1 MRLITV
7 NDIKAITQHIG
18 IEDFMLQA
26 INAIQEDFARW
37 PEFNKSPRH
46 AIHYPQGVMELMPCS
61 DDELYSFKFVNG
73 HPGNTAKGRLCVAA
87 LGMLAEVQTGYPLML
102 SEMTLLTA
110 IRTAATGALGAK
122 YMARPESTH
131 LALIGTGAQAEFQF
145 LATQAVLPID
155 KVSYFDPDT
164 QAMHKFHRHMHH
176 KADLQPSTS
185 IAGAVKDADVIITAT
200 AAKTKNRLLEKN
212 MIKAG
217 THILGMGGD
226 CPGKTELA
234 LDLLEQSKIMVEYLP
249 QSQEEGEIQNYP
261 NAKIHAEL
269 WELVSGAKKGRDN
282 DTEITLFDSVGFAIE
297 DFSILR
303 LVHDLSERLN
313 IGEKIKITPEPA
325 DPKDLYGT
333 LL

>member
-18 IEDFMLQA
+18 IESFMLQA
-26 INAIQEDFARW
+26 ISAIQEDFARW

-73 HPGNTAKGRLCVAA
+73 HPGNTALGRLCVAA
-87 LGMLAEVQTGYPLML
+87 IGMLAEVKTGYPLML

-122 YMARPESTH
+122 YMARSDSTH

-164 QAMHKFHRHMHH
+164 KAMHKFHRHMHH

-200 AAKTKNRLLEKN
+200 AAKTKNRLLEKD
-212 MIKAG
+212 MIKPG

-226 CPGKTELA
+226 CPGKTELS
-234 LDLLEQSKIMVEYLP
+234 LDLLEHSKIMVEYLP

-282 DTEITLFDSVGFAIE
+282 DTEITLFDSVGFAVE

-313 IGEKIKITPEPA
+313 IGEKVQLTPEPV

>member
-18 IEDFMLQA
+18 IENFMLQA

-87 LGMLAEVQTGYPLML
+87 IGMLAEVQTGYPLML

-200 AAKTKNRLLEKN
+200 AAKTKNRLLEKD

-217 THILGMGGD
+217 AHILGMGGD

-261 NAKIHAEL
+261 NAKVHAEL

-282 DTEITLFDSVGFAIE
+282 DSEITLFDSVGFALE

-303 LVHDLSERLN
+303 LVHDLSEQLD
-313 IGEKIKITPEPA
+313 IGEKIQLTPNPV

>member
-7 NDIKAITQHIG
+7 NDIKTITEKIG
-18 IEDFMLQA
+18 IESFMQKA
-26 INAIQEDFARW
+26 IDAIKEDFARW

-61 DDELYSFKFVNG
+61 DNELYSFKFVNG
-73 HPGNTAKGRLCVAA
+73 HPGNTAQGRLCVAA
-87 LGMLAEVQTGYPLML
+87 LGMLAEVKTGYPLML

-110 IRTAATGALGAK
+110 IRTAATGALAAQ

-164 QAMHKFHRHMHH
+164 QAMHKFHKHMHH
-176 KADLQPSTS
+176 KADLQPCTS
-185 IAGAVKDADVIITAT
+185 IRGAVQDADVIITAT
-200 AAKTKNRLLEKN
+200 AAKTKNRLLEKD
-212 MIKAG
+212 MVKKG
-217 THILGMGGD
+217 THVLGMGGD
-226 CPGKTELA
+226 CPGKTELS
-234 LDLLEQSKIMVEYLP
+234 LELLENSRIVVEYLP

-261 NAKIHAEL
+261 NAKVHAEI
-269 WELVSGAKKGRDN
+269 WELVNGTKNGRENN
-282 DTEITLFDSVGFAIE
+282 DEITLFDSVGFAIE

-303 LVHDLSERLN
+303 MVHDLSNQLN
-313 IGEKIKITPEPA
+313 IGQNVDITPTPV

-333 LL
+333 LF

>member
-7 NDIKAITQHIG
+7 NDIKAITQEIG
-18 IEDFMLQA
+18 IESFMQKA
-26 INAIQEDFARW
+26 IDAIKEDFVRW

-61 DDELYSFKFVNG
+61 DNELYAFKFVNG
-73 HPGNTAKGRLCVAA
+73 HPGNTAQGRLCVAA
-87 LGMLAEVQTGYPLML
+87 LGMLAEVKTGYPLML

-110 IRTAATGALGAK
+110 IRTAATGALAAQ
-122 YMARPESTH
+122 YMARSESCH

-164 QAMHKFHRHMHH
+164 QAMHKFHKHMHH

-185 IAGAVKDADVIITAT
+185 MRGAVKDADVIITAT
-200 AAKTKNRLLEKN
+200 AAKTKNRLLEKD
-212 MIKAG
+212 MIKEG

-226 CPGKTELA
+226 CPGKTELS
-234 LDLLEQSKIMVEYLP
+234 LDLLESSRIVVEYLP

-261 NAKIHAEL
+261 NAKVHAEI
-269 WELVSGAKKGRDN
+269 WELVNGSKSGRENNK
-282 DTEITLFDSVGFAIE
+282 EITLFDSVGFAIE

-303 LVHDLSERLN
+303 MVHDLSNQLD
-313 IGEKIKITPEPA
+313 IGQNVEITPSPV

-333 LL
+333 LF

>member
-122 YMARPESTH
+122 CMARPESTH

-313 IGEKIKITPEPA
+313 IGETIQITPEPA